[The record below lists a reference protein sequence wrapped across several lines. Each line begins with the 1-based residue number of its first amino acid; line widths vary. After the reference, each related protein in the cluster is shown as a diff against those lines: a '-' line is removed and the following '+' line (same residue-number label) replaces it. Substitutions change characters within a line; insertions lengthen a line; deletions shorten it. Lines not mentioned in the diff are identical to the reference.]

1 MGRIPTV
8 LLVCLALLAAC
19 LPAAAAAEPQV
30 VEPGFDVAARATIL
44 LDPESGVILYA
55 NNERQRLPP
64 ASVTKVMT
72 MLLIMEAVDSGR
84 VRLSDPI
91 EVSAFAS
98 GIGGSQ
104 VYLKEGEHFPLDKML
119 IAIAV
124 ESANDAST
132 AVAEH
137 LYSTEDD
144 FVRIMNSRARR
155 LGMNDTHFANAHGL
169 PDPNHYMS
177 ASDIAVV
184 SRELIEKHPGILKYT
199 SIWTYTFRPGVTELR
214 NTNELI
220 HSYRGADGLKTG
232 HTEDAGWCLVGTAK
246 RGAMRLLAVVLGT
259 ESNTSRLRETRRLLD
274 YGFRNFERRVMARAG
289 QELGRVAVPDS
300 WPARVRVRAPQDVVT
315 LVPRGKARVV
325 SYQLTPLPGV
335 RAPIKK
341 GQPLANLEIIQAGRV
356 VGSQH
361 IAAAEPVGRA
371 NFLVRG
377 WRSFWAWVRGLF
389 GR

>member
-1 MGRIPTV
+1 MIALPV
-8 LLVCLALLAAC
+8 LIALMATC
-19 LPAAAAAEPQV
+19 LPGMAAARPPV
-30 VEPGFDVAARATIL
+30 VEPGFDVAARAAML
-44 LDPESGVILYA
+44 LDPESGVVLYA
-55 NNERQRLPP
+55 KNEKMRLPP

-84 VRLSDPI
+84 VKLSDPI

-104 VYLKEGEHFPLDKML
+104 VYLKEGERFPLEKML

-144 FVRIMNSRARR
+144 FVRIMNIRARQ

-184 SRELIEKHPGILKYT
+184 SRELIERHPRILKYA

-220 HSYRGADGLKTG
+220 HFYRGADGLKTG

-246 RGAMRLLAVVLGT
+246 RGSMRLLAVVLGA
-259 ESNTSRLRETRRLLD
+259 ESNTGRLRETRRLLD
-274 YGFRNFERRVMARAG
+274 YGFRNFERRIMARRG
-289 QELGRVAVPDS
+289 QELGRVAVKDA
-300 WPARVRVRAPQDVVT
+300 WPARVRVKAPQDVVT

-325 SYQLTPLPGV
+325 SYRLSPLPGV
-335 RAPIKK
+335 RAPVKK
-341 GQPLANLEIIQAGRV
+341 GQPLANLEILQAGQV
-356 VGSQH
+356 VGSRP

-377 WRSFWAWVRGLF
+377 WRGFWAWVRGLF